1 MVENPGYC
9 QYSRSHRWN
18 PVSYEPAAVTPATAS
33 VAAVTASVAA
43 ASARRGRAVIC
54 SEAESWAEHRHRAVA
69 AAADA
74 LLLLLHTRRYELI
87 S

>member
-9 QYSRSHRWN
+9 QYPGSHRWN

-43 ASARRGRAVIC
+43 NHVRAAR
-54 SEAESWAEHRHRAVA
+54 
-69 AAADA
+69 
-74 LLLLLHTRRYELI
+74 T
-87 S
+87 